1 MVAVRASQDTSQPFG
16 LVVSGEAGE
25 YADALRKIVGP
36 KLLETYSV
44 RRDRELLEL
53 VREGVPDA
61 VVLDDEA
68 VEAEALKL
76 LRAIRRLDAL
86 LPVVLVTVRTDRRW
100 LEQALRLAAF
110 SVVVKPLRLEE
121 LLVQV
126 HRIMVRLDSLLRQRR
141 G

>member
-126 HRIMVRLDSLLRQRR
+126 HRIMVRLDFLLRQRR

>member
-100 LEQALRLAAF
+100 LEHALRLAAF

-126 HRIMVRLDSLLRQRR
+126 HRIMVRLDFLLRQRR